1 MSKQTERDEEDE
13 RDRRVTNIFL
23 LVLFVVVI
31 GIGVWLVDALIEYRN
46 LDNCIAQGRRDCGN
60 FDVPSR

>member
-1 MSKQTERDEEDE
+1 MSNQSEGDDE
-13 RDRRVTNIFL
+13 RDRRLANIFL

-31 GIGVWLVDALIEYRN
+31 GIGVWLVDALIEYRK

-60 FDVPSR
+60 LEVPSR